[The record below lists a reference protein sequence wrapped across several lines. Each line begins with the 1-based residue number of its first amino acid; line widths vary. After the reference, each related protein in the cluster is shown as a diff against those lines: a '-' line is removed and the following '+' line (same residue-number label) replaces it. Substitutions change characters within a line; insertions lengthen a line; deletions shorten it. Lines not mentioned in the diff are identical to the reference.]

1 MNTTNGQKPNDPPP
15 PLGIAGRTAQLFI
28 ASALTPLLFLSALV
42 IGVIGLMLTPREED
56 PQISVPMIDVFV
68 EYPGASS
75 RQVERLVTEPLERVL
90 SEMTGVKHIYS
101 ATSHG
106 RALVTVRFRVGED
119 LGDSLVK
126 TYDRLESNWDR
137 IPPGVA
143 QPLVK
148 PKSVNDVP
156 IVTFTLWSA
165 DVDDHGLRALALD
178 VLQELK
184 GVRQTGQSFL
194 VGGRRSQVSVS
205 VLPERLSGYGIT
217 LDQVAKTIRG
227 ANSERRAGRAES
239 QQGSFTIYTG
249 GFLNRAE
256 DIANL
261 MVGQHHGRPVYVRD
275 VATIKQ
281 QPEETW
287 SLVQHHSGPA
297 ASAQHPT
304 SVGSSAVTIAI
315 AKKKG
320 SNGVTVANELMKKME
335 RLKGGLIPA
344 NVHVEVSRNYGKTAN
359 DKVNELLLGL
369 FQAAIAVSL
378 LSWLFLGARPAIVV
392 ITVIPVV
399 ILVTVTSAW
408 ALGYSINRVSLFAL
422 VFAIGILV
430 DDATVVVENIYRRWL
445 EVGNTSIQVAVDAV
459 REVGNPTIIAT
470 LAVLAAL
477 LPMGFVSGMMGPYMR
492 PIPVLGSAAMIFSL
506 VAAFIFTP
514 WWARR
519 IRPRFKALKDL
530 EAHEARTRDRVQ
542 RLYRP
547 LMRPLCN
554 HRGRAWAFL
563 ISIVI
568 AFFLACSLFY
578 FGAVRVKMLP
588 NDDKPELNVVVS
600 LPEGAAL
607 TTTANL
613 TNTLV
618 KQVLEEPEVIG
629 AQTYVGTSSP
639 FNFNGMVRHYY
650 LRQEPWHADIQV
662 TLTDKDHRD
671 RPSHDIATE
680 MRERLTPIAQQA
692 GARIAVVE
700 MPPGP
705 PVLQTLVA
713 EVYGPDANTRRQVAT
728 DLTTIFD
735 QTDGIGDVDN
745 YLQAPMTVM
754 RFEVD
759 SQKAARRGISVDD
772 INRNLEM
779 ALGGYKVTDVKQGD
793 PLEPVWIVIQ
803 VPLAARAHM
812 ERLTDLPIA
821 ANDGGSIPLGELG
834 HFRPVA
840 EDPVIYH
847 KDLRPMEYVVAEA
860 VGEFAAPIYGILAV
874 HQALEEYTSP
884 DGITL
889 SGEMLGPPDSDEQS
903 GFEWTG
909 EWTVTYETFR
919 DMGLAFAAAL
929 VLIYIL
935 IVWEFDNLVLPL
947 IVMTPIPLTLIGIV
961 PGHWLLDAEFTATS
975 MIGFIALAGILVR
988 NTILLVDF
996 ARNSVDRGM
1005 AINEAVIHACETR
1018 MRPVVITDLTMMAS
1032 AAALIGD
1039 PIFQGMAISLLF
1051 GPIAATTL
1059 TFIVIPLGCM
1069 TAGKWLGTACR
1080 IDDDGPLPDTGG
1092 RSCPLETPEQKSEQ
1106 PDDGHR

>member
-1 MNTTNGQKPNDPPP
+1 MSDTGKPTPGPDPSL
-15 PLGIAGRTAQLFI
+15 PLGIAGHTAQLFI
-28 ASALTPLLFLSALV
+28 TSALTPLLFLSALV
-42 IGVIGLMLTPREED
+42 IGLIGLALTPREED

-119 LGDSLVK
+119 LGTSLLK
-126 TYDRLESNWDR
+126 LYDRLESNWDQ

-143 QPLVK
+143 PPLVK

-156 IVTFTLWSA
+156 IVTFTLWSK
-165 DVDDHGLRALALD
+165 DLDDHSLRALALD

-184 GVRQTGQSFL
+184 GVKLTGQGFL
-194 VGGRRSQVSVS
+194 VGGRRSQVSVK
-205 VLPERLSGYGIT
+205 VLPERLSGYGVT

-239 QQGSFTIYTG
+239 QHGSFTIYTG
-249 GFLNRAE
+249 GFLQSAS
-256 DIANL
+256 DIGDL
-261 MVGQHHGRPVYVRD
+261 MVGQHRGRPVYVRD
-275 VATIKQ
+275 VAEIVQ
-281 QPEETW
+281 EPEETW
-287 SLVQHHSGPA
+287 SMVQHHSGPA
-297 ASAQHPT
+297 APLEAT
-304 SVGSSAVTIAI
+304 DADGEAAVTIAI
-315 AKKKG
+315 AKKKD
-320 SNGVTVANELMKKME
+320 SNGVAVADALLTRME
-335 RLKGGLIPA
+335 QLKGQLIPA
-344 NVHVEVSRNYGKTAN
+344 NVEVEVSRNYGKTAN

-369 FQAAIAVSL
+369 FQAAVAVSL

-445 EVGNTSIQVAVDAV
+445 EVGNTSVDVAVDAV

-506 VAAFIFTP
+506 IAAFIFTP

-519 IRPRFKALKDL
+519 IRPRFKALEDL
-530 EAHEARTRDRVQ
+530 EAHEARTREWVR

-547 LMRPLCN
+547 LMRPLC
-554 HRGRAWAFL
+554 RRPGLAWAFL
-563 ISIVI
+563 ISIVV
-568 AFFLACSLFY
+568 AFFLSCSMFY

-588 NDDKPELNVVVS
+588 NDDKPELNVVIS

-607 TTTANL
+607 TATANL
-613 TNTLV
+613 TSTLV
-618 KQVLEEPEVIG
+618 QRVLEEPEVIG

-650 LRQEPWHADIQV
+650 LRQDPWHADIQV
-662 TLTDKDHRD
+662 TLTDKGHRD

-680 MRERLTPIAQQA
+680 MRERLTPIARAA

-713 EVYGPDANTRRQVAT
+713 EVYGPDAVTRRQVAT
-728 DLTTIFD
+728 DLTTLFE
-735 QTDGIGDVDN
+735 QTEGLGDVDN

-779 ALGGYKVTDVKQGD
+779 ALGGYKVTDVKQGN

-803 VPLAARAHM
+803 VPLAARAQM
-812 ERLTDLPIA
+812 ERLIDLPIA
-821 ANDGGSIPLGELG
+821 STDGTTIPLGELG
-834 HFRPVA
+834 RFRAIP

-874 HQALEEYTSP
+874 HAALEDYLTP

-889 SGEMLGPPDSDEQS
+889 SGEMLGPPPMNNQS
-903 GFEWTG
+903 AFEWTG

-996 ARNSVDRGM
+996 ARNAVDQGM

-1039 PIFQGMAISLLF
+1039 PIFQGMAITLLF

-1059 TFIVIPLGCM
+1059 TFIVIPLGCI

-1080 IDDDGPLPDTGG
+1080 IDDDAPMPETGG
-1092 RSCPLETPEQKSEQ
+1092 KTCPFDSLSSREDNRKE
-1106 PDDGHR
+1106 